1 MSFMLVSVAF
11 LSFSAIQADQGPS
24 SGSGAGLAS
33 DNREQAEG
41 TNNNEGVEANG
52 ERRICRRITTT
63 RTHQYRRVC
72 LTARQ
77 WRDFDDNNS

>member
-11 LSFSAIQADQGPS
+11 LSCAAFQADQGAA
-24 SGSGAGLAS
+24 SGSGAGLAG
-33 DNREQAEG
+33 DNREQAESASTG
-41 TNNNEGVEANG
+41 EGVDANG
-52 ERRICRRITTT
+52 ERRICRRIPTT

-77 WRDFDDNNS
+77 WREFDDGNG